1 MLAHEYKGEFHEQ
14 LCLDIL
20 LTQSIQI
27 SWHHIYNPTLH
38 IYTPTK
44 TLLQISVNDTS
55 ISLETH
61 ASNYHPSFFSP
72 DTESDT
78 KSYHLFLLSL
88 SQFFFPSIHIASTHY
103 TSSNNFIHEA
113 FQCLPNWTSQSQ
125 FSAVTTI
132 PEHLVRLLCSLSHS
146 MLYEHHFRAKKI
158 FSGSHS
164 PRSLL

>member
-1 MLAHEYKGEFHEQ
+1 MSTKGSSMNNCVQ
-14 LCLDIL
+14 TSCLPSLSRYLGI
-20 LTQSIQI
+20 TSTIQP
-27 SWHHIYNPTLH
+27 S
-38 IYTPTK
+38 IYTPQPRHSSKFLSMTLVSPQK
-44 TLLQISVNDTS
+44 HTLLI
-55 ISLETH
+55 IIL
-61 ASNYHPSFFSP
+61 PSFLLTLNQTQSP
-72 DTESDT
+72 
-78 KSYHLFLLSL
+78 
-88 SQFFFPSIHIASTHY
+88 I
-103 TSSNNFIHEA
+103 TSSFFHSLNSFSLLFTLLLLIIPALTNNFIHEA